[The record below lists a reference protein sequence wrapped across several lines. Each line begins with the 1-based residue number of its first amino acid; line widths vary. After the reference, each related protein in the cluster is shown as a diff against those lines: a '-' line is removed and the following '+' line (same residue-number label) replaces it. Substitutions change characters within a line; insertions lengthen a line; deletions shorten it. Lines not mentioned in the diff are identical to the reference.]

1 MQPKTDPMTDENR
14 IRRVVIVG
22 GGTAG
27 WMTAAALSTV
37 LRRDLCTIDLIESDA
52 IGIVG
57 VGEATIPAIHDF
69 NRKIGLDEQDF
80 MRNTR
85 ATFKLGIEFVDWI
98 RIGNTYMHPFGRFGH
113 DMNGVAF
120 HHYWLRMQRL
130 GNAIPFGEYCV
141 PPVAGKLGRFALPQ
155 ADPRSVLSTYSYAF
169 HFDASLYAGY
179 LRLVSEGRGV
189 TRIEGKIV
197 DVQLQGENGFIK
209 SVKLD
214 HGQTISGDLFI
225 DCSGFRGLLIGEALG
240 VPYRNWQQW
249 LPCDRAI
256 AVPCRNP
263 DRLDPFT
270 RATARTAGWQ
280 WRIPLQHRTGNGY
293 VHCSDDISEDEATA
307 LLLANLD
314 GDPLAEPRTL
324 RFVAGRRDRSWSR
337 NCVAIGLS
345 GGFLEP
351 LESTSIHLIQAAI
364 MKLIERFPDRSFS
377 SVNVADFNEQINR
390 QYEQIRDFVIFHYK
404 ATKRDDSDFWRRCR
418 SMQIPESL
426 DYRMHVF
433 RERGYVVYSRREL
446 FIETNWVAVFLGQ
459 ELLPVALDPR
469 VGCLPDAHIAE
480 RLEQMRQAIGRA
492 AESLP
497 RHDHFIAGY
506 CAADVGIAAP
516 RKAPA

>member
-1 MQPKTDPMTDENR
+1 MADEDR

-37 LRRDLCTIDLIESDA
+37 LRKDLCTIELVESDA

-80 MRNTR
+80 MRHTG
-85 ATFKLGIEFVDWI
+85 ATFKLGIEFVDWT
-98 RIGNTYMHPFGRFGH
+98 RIGNAYMHPFGRFGY

-120 HHYWLRMQRL
+120 HHYWLRMQSL
-130 GNAIPFGEYCV
+130 GNASPFGEYCV

-155 ADPRSVLSTYSYAF
+155 SDPRSVLSTYSYAF
-169 HFDASLYAGY
+169 HFDASLYANY
-179 LRLVSEGRGV
+179 LRQVSERRGV
-189 TRIEGKIV
+189 SRIEGKIV
-197 DVQLQGENGFIK
+197 DVQLHGESGHISSVRLENGQ
-209 SVKLD
+209 V
-214 HGQTISGDLFI
+214 ISGDLFI
-225 DCSGFRGLLIGEALG
+225 DCSGFRGLLIGAALG

-256 AVPCRNP
+256 AVPCSNP

-270 RATARTAGWQ
+270 RATARSAGWQ

-293 VHCSDDISEDEATA
+293 VHCSDYISEDEATA

-351 LESTSIHLIQAAI
+351 LESTSIYLIQAAI

-377 SVNVADFNEQINR
+377 SANVADFNEQINQ
-390 QYEQIRDFVIFHYK
+390 QYDQIRDFVIFHYK
-404 ATKRDDSDFWRRCR
+404 ATNRDDSDFWRRCR

-426 DYRMHVF
+426 DYRMRVF
-433 RERGYVVYSRREL
+433 RERGHVVYRRREL

-469 VGCLPDAHIAE
+469 VACLPDARIAE
-480 RLEQMRQAIGRA
+480 RLEQMRQTIRHAV
-492 AESLP
+492 ETLP
-497 RHDHFIAGY
+497 QHDHFMAGY
-506 CAADVGIAAP
+506 CAADPGIAAP
-516 RKAPA
+516 RQAQA